1 MTKRQLEKTGIVD
14 GSLSVEYNG
23 KQVLVDL
30 NLDRYLINGKIAD
43 LNDLVFVV
51 FTAGA
56 CHIKNELNKILK

>member
-1 MTKRQLEKTGIVD
+1 MTRKQLEKAGITD

-30 NLDRYLINGKIAD
+30 NLDRYTINGKIAD
-43 LNDLVFVV
+43 LNDWVFVV

-56 CHIKNELNKILK
+56 RHVKNELNKILK